1 MEPLKDALDDHPRG
15 GDHVLVDHRGQ
26 PFRQRRF
33 EERWTAAMM
42 AAGVTGL
49 RFQDLRRT
57 AMTRMG
63 EASVTETEMAAV
75 SGHSIDR
82 SRQIL
87 QTYVITSTPMAD
99 SAIRKWA
106 AYEKVL
112 EAQGTYRR
120 RGALTSS
127 PGPA

>member
-1 MEPLKDALDDHPRG
+1 MAPLKDALDAQPRD
-15 GDHVLVDHRGQ
+15 GDHVLLDHRGR

-33 EERWTAAMM
+33 EERWTATM
-42 AAGVTGL
+42 ADASLMGL

-63 EASVTETEMAAV
+63 EASVTETEIAAV

-99 SAIRKWA
+99 TAIRKWA
-106 AYEKVL
+106 EYEKVL
-112 EAQGTYRR
+112 EKQEATRR
-120 RGALTSS
+120 SIAAGALPNS
-127 PGPA
+127 A